1 MARLNWLGMILRSL
15 LLVSSALAETCWRN
29 TSCSGPTDTAFS
41 GPWEKNIFA
50 PASRTVRP
58 AKTLTELKKN
68 AITDTSHP
76 YKVTLQGNGSLI
88 VFDFG
93 IEVGGIVHLNYTST
107 GSGALGLAFTEA
119 KNWIGEWSDSSN
131 ALYHDGALYTN
142 FSSTGKG
149 SYDMPDKYL
158 RGGFRYLTIFLLT
171 DDSTIVKIDDLNL
184 ELAFQP
190 TWSNLRAYQG
200 YFHCSD
206 ELLNRIWY
214 SGAYTLQTN
223 EVPVNTGRVTKGVTS
238 GWVNNGTMGPGDTII
253 VDGAKRDRAVWPGD
267 MGIAVPSAFVSL
279 GDLDSVKNALQIMY
293 NTQDKTTG
301 AFDESGPPLSQK
313 NSDTYHMWSMIGT
326 YNYVLYTN
334 DTDFLLQNWESYQH
348 AMNFIY
354 GKVSYPSGLLNV
366 TGTRDW
372 ARWQQGY
379 NNSEAQMILYHT
391 LNTGASLASWAGDTT
406 NLSSTWASQAA
417 DLKEAINTYCWDD
430 SYGAFKDN
438 ATDTSLHPQDANSM
452 AILFGVVDKRRAA
465 SISEKLLVNW
475 TPIGAV
481 APELPENIASF
492 ISSFEIQSHFVVGKP
507 DRALDL
513 IRRSWGWYINNP
525 NGTESTVIEGY
536 IRNGT
541 FGYRMDR
548 GYGYDPSYVSHAHGW
563 SAGPTSALTEYIVG
577 LTVTS
582 RLGLTWKIAPQF
594 GDLESAEAGFVT
606 SLGKFQASWRKGSS
620 GYTLSF
626 SVPKGTV
633 GQLTL
638 PFVTASK
645 KPSITIDGDRL
656 TRGLSY
662 VDHTVTVKVT
672 GGSHRVVVK

>member
-1 MARLNWLGMILRSL
+1 MAQSYWCSVVLILWSL
-15 LLVSSALAETCWRN
+15 FSLSVADTCWRD
-29 TSCSGPTDTAFS
+29 TSCSGPTNTAFS
-41 GPWEKNIFA
+41 GPWEENIYA

-58 AKTLTELKKN
+58 VSTLSELKTN
-68 AITDTSHP
+68 AVADSSHP
-76 YKVTLQGNGSLI
+76 YKAKLYGNGSLI

-93 IEVGGIVHLNYTST
+93 IEVGGIVHLDYTST

-131 ALYHDGALYTN
+131 ALYHDGALYAN
-142 FSSTGKG
+142 ISSTEKG
-149 SYDMPDKYL
+149 TYIMPDKYL
-158 RGGFRYLTIFLLT
+158 RGGFRYLTVFLIT
-171 DDSTIVKIDDLNL
+171 DNSGSVQIDDLSL
-184 ELAFQP
+184 EVAFKP

-200 YFHCSD
+200 YFHCND

-223 EVPVNTGRVTKGVTS
+223 EVPVTTGRVAKGITS
-238 GWVNNGTMGPGDTII
+238 GWANNGTLGPGDTII

-279 GDLDSVKNALQIMY
+279 GDLESVKNALQIMY
-293 NTQDKTTG
+293 NTQNKTTG

-313 NSDTYHMWSMIGT
+313 DSDTYHMWSMIGT

-334 DTDFLLQNWESYQH
+334 DTDFLLENWASYLH
-348 AMNFIY
+348 AMEYIY
-354 GKVSYPSGLLNV
+354 GKVTYPSGLLNV

-391 LNTGASLASWAGDTT
+391 LQTGASLSLWAGDSA
-406 NLSSTWASQAA
+406 NLSSTWSSQAVN
-417 DLKEAINTYCWDD
+417 LKKAINTYCWDE

-452 AILFGVVDKRRAA
+452 AIIFGVVDEEHTA
-465 SISEKLLVNW
+465 SISEKLLKNW

-492 ISSFEIQSHFVVGKP
+492 ISSFEIQSHFIARKP
-507 DRALDL
+507 ARALDL

-536 IRNGT
+536 LRNGT

-563 SAGPTSALTEYIVG
+563 SSGPTSALTEFVVG
-577 LTVTS
+577 LSVVS
-582 RLGLTWKIAPQF
+582 PLGLTWKIAPQF
-594 GDLESAEAGFVT
+594 GDLDFAEAGFVT
-606 SLGKFQASWRKGSS
+606 SLGKFKASWALNSS
-620 GYTLSF
+620 GYVLTF
-626 SVPKGTV
+626 SAPKGTIGNV
-633 GQLTL
+633 TL
-638 PFVTASK
+638 PYVTASK
-645 KPSITIDGDRL
+645 KPLITIDGKQLIREVAYADD
-656 TRGLSY
+656 TAIFE
-662 VDHTVTVKVT
+662 VT
-672 GGSHRVVVK
+672 GGSHKVIVK